1 MSMLKR
7 EKKAVAEFAKQ
18 IRLDLSFIRLA
29 RQGAQDQ
36 LDRINTK
43 QQAIE
48 TRLQNL
54 EDYLEVD
61 S

>member
-1 MSMLKR
+1 MSMTKR
-7 EKKAVAEFAKQ
+7 ERKAVAEFAEQ

-36 LDRINTK
+36 LYRIDDK
-43 QQAIE
+43 RQAIE

-54 EDYLEVD
+54 EEYLD
-61 S
+61 G

>member
-1 MSMLKR
+1 MMTKR

-18 IRLDLSFIRLA
+18 VRIDLSFIRLA

-36 LDRINTK
+36 LDNINGK

-54 EDYLEVD
+54 EDYFDE
-61 S
+61 